1 MSRMKKFFTLFL
13 IFVLFPAI
21 QTMAGGTYHLKVGDS
36 QRVSFTPHDGILTHT
51 IRWVSYSASI
61 DVSEYIGTTATIK
74 VLAPIDVSR
83 VIVRC
88 EYEYIR
94 YIGNFPRYFSAV
106 EDFTIYVDP
115 SDPTDITLQS
125 SLTLNVG
132 DFATLTPTLYPSGAE
147 TQLSWSSSNSSVASV
162 SASGKV
168 FGGEAGSA
176 NITVRTSNGLSA
188 TCRVTVRNPV
198 LPSDPTNI
206 TLQSSLTL
214 NVGDFATL
222 TPTLYPS
229 GAETQLSWSSSN
241 SSVASVSASGK
252 VFGGE
257 AGSANIT
264 VRTSNGLSATC
275 RVTVKNP
282 VLSLRI
288 NPAAG
293 LLEKGSSVTLTAGS
307 NNADIYY
314 TLDGSVPTRSS
325 LVYSSPIPIDRN
337 VTLKAI
343 AYCDGYTQ
351 SSVVTADYTVTSL
364 KTVGCYPEN
373 NTENINRNAIPS
385 ITFNS
390 EISESDKW
398 NDIKLK
404 DGLTEIS
411 GKTIISGN
419 TLYFVPNE
427 PLEYNKSYTFTLPVD
442 AVKTGLN
449 EPNFS
454 YLSVFTMIMDDVLS
468 VSAGDCHTM
477 AIKTDGNLWSCGDNS
492 SGQLGDG
499 TESDRYSFVKVMDDV
514 LSVSAGYYHTMA
526 IKTDGSLWA
535 WGDNFYEQLGNGTTT
550 HSDSPVKIMDDVL
563 SVSAGRYSTIV
574 IKSDNS
580 LWAWGYNLNGELGDG
595 TTTHR
600 DLPVKIMDDVA
611 FASIGYC
618 HTTAIKT
625 DGSLWAWGDN
635 QVGQLGDGTTTER
648 HSPVKVMDDVLSVSA
663 GRFHTVAIKA
673 DGSLWSWGRNSSGQL
688 GDGTT
693 TERHSPIKIMEDV
706 LSVSAGDNYTM
717 AIKTD
722 GSLWSWGRNSS
733 GQLGD
738 GTTTDR
744 HSPIKVVEGTSPIQ
758 SIDFDKEKIEL
769 RIGSKSVLQTYLQ
782 PFNAEYENILWNS
795 TNENVATVSPKGVI
809 TAVAPGTTTIT
820 ATVETEKGADCS
832 ASCIVTVSDVSGIN
846 AVPYNPLSAWID
858 NGMLHIKGLKPG
870 NIFSIY
876 DVMGKPVYRG
886 TAESTEINRPIEGK
900 GIFIVKTENCAVK
913 VININ

>member
-1 MSRMKKFFTLFL
+1 MLRMKKFFTLFL

-21 QTMAGGTYHLKVGDS
+21 HTMAGGTYHLKVGDS
-36 QRVSFTPHDGILTHT
+36 QRLSFTPHDGILTHT
-51 IRWVSYSASI
+51 IRWVSYSSSI
-61 DVSEYIGTTATIK
+61 AVSEYIGTTATIK
-74 VLAPIDVSR
+74 VLAPISVSR

-88 EYEYIR
+88 EYEYVK
-94 YIGNFPRYFSAV
+94 YNGNFPYYFSAA

-115 SDPTDITLQS
+115 SDPTNITLQS

-147 TQLSWSSSNSSVASV
+147 TELSWSSSNSSVASV

-198 LPSDPTNI
+198 L
-206 TLQSSLTL
+206 
-214 NVGDFATL
+214 
-222 TPTLYPS
+222 
-229 GAETQLSWSSSN
+229 
-241 SSVASVSASGK
+241 
-252 VFGGE
+252 
-257 AGSANIT
+257 
-264 VRTSNGLSATC
+264 
-275 RVTVKNP
+275 
-282 VLSLRI
+282 SLRV

-314 TLDGSVPTRSS
+314 TLDGSVPTRNS

-373 NTENINRNAIPS
+373 NAENVGRNAIPS

-404 DGLTEIS
+404 NGSTVIPGE
-411 GKTIISGN
+411 KIISGN
-419 TLYFVPNE
+419 TLYFVPDE
-427 PLEYNKSYTFTLPVD
+427 PLEYNKSYTFTLPAD
-442 AVKTGLN
+442 AVKTDLN

-454 YLSVFTMIMDDVLS
+454 YSSSFTMSISYIVTNVSTRGGSHTLAVKTDGSLWGWGANTLGQLGDGTTTRRHSPVKIMNGVLS
-468 VSAGDCHTM
+468 VSAGQNYTM
-477 AIKTDGNLWSCGDNS
+477 AIKADGSLWACGSNY
-492 SGQLGDG
+492 SGELGDG
-499 TESDRYSFVKVMDDV
+499 TITERHFPVKVMNDV
-514 LSVSAGYYHTMA
+514 LSVSTDVSTLA
-526 IKTDGSLWA
+526 IKTDDSLWGWGANVRGLLGDGTTTERHSPVKIMNDVLSVSTRVFQTLAVKTDGSLWG
-535 WGDNFYEQLGNGTTT
+535 WGDNTF
-550 HSDSPVKIMDDVL
+550 
-563 SVSAGRYSTIV
+563 
-574 IKSDNS
+574 
-580 LWAWGYNLNGELGDG
+580 
-595 TTTHR
+595 
-600 DLPVKIMDDVA
+600 
-611 FASIGYC
+611 
-618 HTTAIKT
+618 
-625 DGSLWAWGDN
+625 
-635 QVGQLGDGTTTER
+635 GQLGDGTTTER
-648 HSPVKVMDDVLSVSA
+648 HSPVKIMEDVLSVSA
-663 GRFHTVAIKA
+663 GDDCTMAIKT
-673 DGSLWSWGRNSSGQL
+673 DGSLWAWGRNSFGQL

-693 TERHSPIKIMEDV
+693 TERHSPVKIM
-706 LSVSAGDNYTM
+706 GG
-717 AIKTD
+717 TD
-722 GSLWSWGRNSS
+722 L
-733 GQLGD
+733 L
-738 GTTTDR
+738 
-744 HSPIKVVEGTSPIQ
+744 PIQ

-782 PFNAEYENILWNS
+782 PFNAEYENISWSS

>member
-1 MSRMKKFFTLFL
+1 MKKFFTLFL

-21 QTMAGGTYHLKVGDS
+21 QTIAGGTYHLKVGDS

-74 VLAPIDVSR
+74 VLAPISVSR

-88 EYEYIR
+88 EYEYIQ
-94 YIGNFPRYFSAV
+94 YIGNFPRYFSAA

-132 DFATLTPTLYPSGAE
+132 DFATLTPTLYPAGAE
-147 TQLSWSSSNSSVASV
+147 TELSWSSSNSSVASV

-198 LPSDPTNI
+198 L
-206 TLQSSLTL
+206 
-214 NVGDFATL
+214 
-222 TPTLYPS
+222 
-229 GAETQLSWSSSN
+229 
-241 SSVASVSASGK
+241 
-252 VFGGE
+252 
-257 AGSANIT
+257 
-264 VRTSNGLSATC
+264 
-275 RVTVKNP
+275 
-282 VLSLRI
+282 SLRV

-314 TLDGSVPTRSS
+314 TLDGSVPTRNS

-351 SSVVTADYTVTSL
+351 SSVVTADYTVTGL

-373 NTENINRNAIPS
+373 NAENVGRNAIPS

-404 DGLTEIS
+404 NGSTVIPGE
-411 GKTIISGN
+411 KIISGN
-419 TLYFVPNE
+419 TLYFVPDE
-427 PLEYNKSYTFTLPVD
+427 PLEYNKSYTFTLPAD
-442 AVKTGLN
+442 AVKTDLN

-454 YLSVFTMIMDDVLS
+454 YSSSFTMSISYIVTNVSTRGGSHTLAVKTDGSLWGWGANTLGQLGDGTTTRRHSPVKIMNGVLSVSAGQNYTMAIKADGSLWACGSNYSGELGDGTITERHFPVKVMNDVLSVSTDVSTLAIKTDDSLWGWGANVRGLLGDGTTTERHSPVKIMNDVLSVSTRVFQTLAVKTDGSLWGWGDNTFGQLGDGTTTERHSPVKIMEDVLS
-468 VSAGDCHTM
+468 VSAGDDHT
-477 AIKTDGNLWSCGDNS
+477 L
-492 SGQLGDG
+492 
-499 TESDRYSFVKVMDDV
+499 
-514 LSVSAGYYHTMA
+514 A

-535 WGDNFYEQLGNGTTT
+535 WGGN
-550 HSDSPVKIMDDVL
+550 S
-563 SVSAGRYSTIV
+563 
-574 IKSDNS
+574 
-580 LWAWGYNLNGELGDG
+580 
-595 TTTHR
+595 
-600 DLPVKIMDDVA
+600 
-611 FASIGYC
+611 F
-618 HTTAIKT
+618 
-625 DGSLWAWGDN
+625 
-635 QVGQLGDGTTTER
+635 GQLGDGTTTER
-648 HSPVKVMDDVLSVSA
+648 HSPVKVMGDVLSVSA
-663 GRFHTVAIKA
+663 GDDHTLAIKA
-673 DGSLWSWGRNSSGQL
+673 DGSLWGWGANSRGQLGDGTTTEKHSPVKIMEDVLSVSAGDDCTMAIKTDGSLWAWGRNSFGQL

-693 TERHSPIKIMEDV
+693 TERHSPVKIM
-706 LSVSAGDNYTM
+706 GG
-717 AIKTD
+717 TD
-722 GSLWSWGRNSS
+722 L
-733 GQLGD
+733 L
-738 GTTTDR
+738 
-744 HSPIKVVEGTSPIQ
+744 PIQ

-782 PFNAEYENILWNS
+782 PFNAEYENISWSS
-795 TNENVATVSPKGVI
+795 TNESVATVSPKGVI

>member
-1 MSRMKKFFTLFL
+1 MLRMKKFFTLFL

-36 QRVSFTPHDGILTHT
+36 QRVSFTPHNGILTHT
-51 IRWVSYSASI
+51 IRWVSHSASI

-74 VLAPIDVSR
+74 VLAPISVSC

-88 EYEYIR
+88 EYEYVK
-94 YIGNFPRYFSAV
+94 YNGNFPYFFSAA
-106 EDFTIYVDP
+106 EDFMIYVD
-115 SDPTDITLQS
+115 
-125 SLTLNVG
+125 
-132 DFATLTPTLYPSGAE
+132 
-147 TQLSWSSSNSSVASV
+147 
-162 SASGKV
+162 
-168 FGGEAGSA
+168 
-176 NITVRTSNGLSA
+176 
-188 TCRVTVRNPV
+188 
-198 LPSDPTNI
+198 PSDPTNI

-222 TPTLYPS
+222 TPTLYPA

-241 SSVASVSASGK
+241 SSVASVSSSGK
-252 VFGGE
+252 VFGEE

-275 RVTVKNP
+275 RVTVRNP

-314 TLDGSVPTRSS
+314 TLDGSVPTRNS

-351 SSVVTADYTVTSL
+351 SRVVTADYTITSL
-364 KTVGCYPEN
+364 KTIGCYPEN
-373 NTENINRNAIPS
+373 NAENVGRNAIPS

-404 DGLTEIS
+404 NGSTVIPGE
-411 GKTIISGN
+411 KIISGN
-419 TLYFVPNE
+419 TLYFVPDE
-427 PLEYNKSYTFTLPVD
+427 PLEYNKSYTFTLPAD

-454 YLSVFTMIMDDVLS
+454 YSSSFTMFTLYDVSNVILDLGNNYSSMLLPDRKLLGIWGEMFPEYMYDVLS
-468 VSAGDCHTM
+468 FSAGT
-477 AIKTDGNLWSCGDNS
+477 
-492 SGQLGDG
+492 
-499 TESDRYSFVKVMDDV
+499 
-514 LSVSAGYYHTMA
+514 YYMMA

-535 WGDNFYEQLGNGTTT
+535 WGDNQAGQLGDGTIDYRESPVKIMDNVRSVSAGWTYTMAIKNDGSLWAWGNNQYGQFGDEKNSPAKIMDKVAFISAGARYAMAIKTDGSLWSWGYNYNGELGDGTTT
-550 HSDSPVKIMDDVL
+550 DRHSPVKIMDDVASVSAGWEHTMAIKTDGSLWGWGNNFYGQLGDGTTTNRYSPVKIMDDVL
-563 SVSAGRYSTIV
+563 SVSVGAG
-574 IKSDNS
+574 
-580 LWAWGYNLNGELGDG
+580 G
-595 TTTHR
+595 
-600 DLPVKIMDDVA
+600 M
-611 FASIGYC
+611 
-618 HTTAIKT
+618 
-625 DGSLWAWGDN
+625 
-635 QVGQLGDGTTTER
+635 
-648 HSPVKVMDDVLSVSA
+648 
-663 GRFHTVAIKA
+663 HTVI
-673 DGSLWSWGRNSSGQL
+673 
-688 GDGTT
+688 
-693 TERHSPIKIMEDV
+693 
-706 LSVSAGDNYTM
+706 
-717 AIKTD
+717 IKTD
-722 GSLWSWGRNSS
+722 GSLWSWGYNSC

-738 GTTTDR
+738 GTITNR
-744 HSPIKVVEGTSPIQ
+744 HSPVKIMDNVIFASAGEAHTMAMKADGSLWAWGDNSYGQLELGDQTTTGTTIPIRIISNFSTIQ

-782 PFNAEYENILWNS
+782 PFNAEYENISWSS

-876 DVMGKPVYRG
+876 DAMGKLVYRG
-886 TAESTEINRPIEGK
+886 TAESTEVNRPIEGK
-900 GIFIVKTENCAVK
+900 GIFIVKTENCTVK

>member
-1 MSRMKKFFTLFL
+1 MLRMKKFFTLFL

-21 QTMAGGTYHLKVGDS
+21 HTMAGGTYHLKVGDS
-36 QRVSFTPHDGILTHT
+36 QRLSFTPHDGILTHT
-51 IRWVSYSASI
+51 IRWVSYSSSI
-61 DVSEYIGTTATIK
+61 AVSEYIGTTATIK
-74 VLAPIDVSR
+74 VLAPISVSR

-88 EYEYIR
+88 EYEYVK
-94 YIGNFPRYFSAV
+94 YNGNFPYYFSAA

-115 SDPTDITLQS
+115 SDPTNITLQS

-147 TQLSWSSSNSSVASV
+147 TELSWSSSNSSVASV

-198 LPSDPTNI
+198 L
-206 TLQSSLTL
+206 
-214 NVGDFATL
+214 
-222 TPTLYPS
+222 
-229 GAETQLSWSSSN
+229 
-241 SSVASVSASGK
+241 
-252 VFGGE
+252 
-257 AGSANIT
+257 
-264 VRTSNGLSATC
+264 
-275 RVTVKNP
+275 
-282 VLSLRI
+282 SLRV

-314 TLDGSVPTRSS
+314 TLDGSVPTRNS

-373 NTENINRNAIPS
+373 NAENVGRNAIPS

-404 DGLTEIS
+404 NGSTVIPGE
-411 GKTIISGN
+411 KIISGN
-419 TLYFVPNE
+419 TLYFVPDE
-427 PLEYNKSYTFTLPVD
+427 PLEYNKSYTFTLPAD
-442 AVKTGLN
+442 AVKTDLN

-454 YLSVFTMIMDDVLS
+454 YSSSFTMSISYIVTNVSTRGGSHTLAVKTDGSLWGWGANTLGQLGDGTTTRRHSPVKIMNGVLS
-468 VSAGDCHTM
+468 VSAGQNYTM
-477 AIKTDGNLWSCGDNS
+477 AIKADGSLWACGSNY
-492 SGQLGDG
+492 SGELGDG
-499 TESDRYSFVKVMDDV
+499 TITERHFPVKVMNDV
-514 LSVSAGYYHTMA
+514 LSVSTDVSTLA
-526 IKTDGSLWA
+526 IKTDDSLWGWGANVRGLLGDGTTTERHSPVKIMNDVLSVSTRVFQTLAVKTDGSLWG
-535 WGDNFYEQLGNGTTT
+535 WGDNTF
-550 HSDSPVKIMDDVL
+550 
-563 SVSAGRYSTIV
+563 
-574 IKSDNS
+574 
-580 LWAWGYNLNGELGDG
+580 
-595 TTTHR
+595 
-600 DLPVKIMDDVA
+600 
-611 FASIGYC
+611 
-618 HTTAIKT
+618 
-625 DGSLWAWGDN
+625 
-635 QVGQLGDGTTTER
+635 GQLGDGTTTER
-648 HSPVKVMDDVLSVSA
+648 HSPVKIMEDVLSVSA
-663 GRFHTVAIKA
+663 GDDHTLAIKT
-673 DGSLWSWGRNSSGQL
+673 DGSLWAWGGNSFGQL

-693 TERHSPIKIMEDV
+693 TERHSPVKIM
-706 LSVSAGDNYTM
+706 GG
-717 AIKTD
+717 TD
-722 GSLWSWGRNSS
+722 L
-733 GQLGD
+733 L
-738 GTTTDR
+738 
-744 HSPIKVVEGTSPIQ
+744 PIQ

-782 PFNAEYENILWNS
+782 PFNAEYENISWSS

>member
-21 QTMAGGTYHLKVGDS
+21 QVMAGGTYHLKVGDS

-51 IRWVSYSASI
+51 IRWVSYSPYIA
-61 DVSEYIGTTATIK
+61 VSEYIGTTATIK
-74 VLAPIDVSR
+74 VLAPIGVSR
-83 VIVRC
+83 VIVQC
-88 EYEYIR
+88 EYEYIQ

-132 DFATLTPTLYPSGAE
+132 DFATLTPTLYPAGAE
-147 TQLSWSSSNSSVASV
+147 T
-162 SASGKV
+162 
-168 FGGEAGSA
+168 E
-176 NITVRTSNGLSA
+176 
-188 TCRVTVRNPV
+188 
-198 LPSDPTNI
+198 
-206 TLQSSLTL
+206 
-214 NVGDFATL
+214 
-222 TPTLYPS
+222 
-229 GAETQLSWSSSN
+229 LSWSSSN

-314 TLDGSVPTRSS
+314 TLDGSVPTRNS

-351 SSVVTADYTVTSL
+351 SSVVTADYTVTGL

-373 NTENINRNAIPS
+373 NAENVARNAIPS

-404 DGLTEIS
+404 NGSTVIPGE
-411 GKTIISGN
+411 KIISGN
-419 TLYFVPNE
+419 TLYFVPDE
-427 PLEYNKSYTFTLPVD
+427 PLEYNKSYTFTLPAD
-442 AVKTGLN
+442 AVKTDLN

-454 YLSVFTMIMDDVLS
+454 YSSSFTMFALYDVSNVVLDLGNNYSSMLLSDNKQLVIWGEMFPEYMYDVLS
-468 VSAGDCHTM
+468 FSAGT
-477 AIKTDGNLWSCGDNS
+477 
-492 SGQLGDG
+492 
-499 TESDRYSFVKVMDDV
+499 Y
-514 LSVSAGYYHTMA
+514 
-526 IKTDGSLWA
+526 
-535 WGDNFYEQLGNGTTT
+535 
-550 HSDSPVKIMDDVL
+550 
-563 SVSAGRYSTIV
+563 
-574 IKSDNS
+574 
-580 LWAWGYNLNGELGDG
+580 
-595 TTTHR
+595 
-600 DLPVKIMDDVA
+600 
-611 FASIGYC
+611 
-618 HTTAIKT
+618 
-625 DGSLWAWGDN
+625 
-635 QVGQLGDGTTTER
+635 
-648 HSPVKVMDDVLSVSA
+648 
-663 GRFHTVAIKA
+663 
-673 DGSLWSWGRNSSGQL
+673 
-688 GDGTT
+688 
-693 TERHSPIKIMEDV
+693 
-706 LSVSAGDNYTM
+706 YTM

-722 GSLWSWGRNSS
+722 GSLWSWGYNYN
-733 GQLGD
+733 GELGD

-744 HSPIKVVEGTSPIQ
+744 HSPVKIMDDVASVSAGWEHTMAIKTDGSLWGWGDNFYGQLGDGTTTNRYSPVKIMDNVIFASVGEAHTMAMKADGSLWAWGDNSYGQLELGDQTTTATAIPIRIISNFSTIQ

-876 DVMGKPVYRG
+876 DAMGKPVYRG

>member
-21 QTMAGGTYHLKVGDS
+21 QVMAGGTYHLKVGDS

-51 IRWVSYSASI
+51 IRWVSYSPYIA
-61 DVSEYIGTTATIK
+61 VSEYIGTTATIK
-74 VLAPIDVSR
+74 VLAPIGVSR

-88 EYEYIR
+88 EYEYIQ
-94 YIGNFPRYFSAV
+94 YIGNFPRYFSAA

-115 SDPTDITLQS
+115 SDPTNITLQS

-132 DFATLTPTLYPSGAE
+132 DFATLTPTLYPAGAE
-147 TQLSWSSSNSSVASV
+147 TELSWSSSNSSVASV

-198 LPSDPTNI
+198 L
-206 TLQSSLTL
+206 
-214 NVGDFATL
+214 
-222 TPTLYPS
+222 
-229 GAETQLSWSSSN
+229 
-241 SSVASVSASGK
+241 
-252 VFGGE
+252 
-257 AGSANIT
+257 
-264 VRTSNGLSATC
+264 
-275 RVTVKNP
+275 
-282 VLSLRI
+282 SLRI

-314 TLDGSVPTRSS
+314 TLDGSVPTRNS

-351 SSVVTADYTVTSL
+351 SRVVTADYTITSL
-364 KTVGCYPEN
+364 KTIGCYPEN
-373 NTENINRNAIPS
+373 NAENVGRNAIPS

-404 DGLTEIS
+404 NGSTVIPGE
-411 GKTIISGN
+411 KIISGN
-419 TLYFVPNE
+419 TLYFVPDE
-427 PLEYNKSYTFTLPVD
+427 PLEYNKSYTFALPAD

-454 YLSVFTMIMDDVLS
+454 YSSSFTMFMGGVLDVLS
-468 VSAGDCHTM
+468 VSAGFSYTM
-477 AIKTDGNLWSCGDNS
+477 AIETDGSLWAWGGNS

-499 TESDRYSFVKVMDDV
+499 TKVDKLSPVKVMDDV
-514 LSVSAGYYHTMA
+514 LSVSAGFYYTMSIKTDGSLWAWGRNFSGQLGDGTKVNKLSPVKVMDDVLSVSGGFYHTISIKTDGSLWAWGGNSDGQLGDGTKVNKLSPVKVMDDVLSVSVGDYHTMA

-535 WGDNFYEQLGNGTTT
+535 WG
-550 HSDSPVKIMDDVL
+550 
-563 SVSAGRYSTIV
+563 
-574 IKSDNS
+574 
-580 LWAWGYNLNGELGDG
+580 
-595 TTTHR
+595 
-600 DLPVKIMDDVA
+600 
-611 FASIGYC
+611 
-618 HTTAIKT
+618 
-625 DGSLWAWGDN
+625 
-635 QVGQLGDGTTTER
+635 
-648 HSPVKVMDDVLSVSA
+648 
-663 GRFHTVAIKA
+663 
-673 DGSLWSWGRNSSGQL
+673 RNSSG
-688 GDGTT
+688 
-693 TERHSPIKIMEDV
+693 
-706 LSVSAGDNYTM
+706 A
-717 AIKTD
+717 
-722 GSLWSWGRNSS
+722 
-733 GQLGD
+733 LGD

-744 HSPIKVVEGTSPIQ
+744 HFPVKIMERTSPIQ

-832 ASCIVTVSDVSGIN
+832 VSCIVTVSDVSGIN

-876 DVMGKPVYRG
+876 DAMGKPVYRG
-886 TAESTEINRPIEGK
+886 TAESTEVNRPIEGK
-900 GIFIVKTENCAVK
+900 GIFIVKTENCTVK

>member
-21 QTMAGGTYHLKVGDS
+21 QVMAGGTYHLKVGDS

-51 IRWVSYSASI
+51 IRWVSYSPYIA
-61 DVSEYIGTTATIK
+61 VSEYIGTTATIK
-74 VLAPIDVSR
+74 VLAPIGVSR
-83 VIVRC
+83 VIVQC
-88 EYEYIR
+88 EYEYIQ

-132 DFATLTPTLYPSGAE
+132 DFATLTPTLYPAGAE
-147 TQLSWSSSNSSVASV
+147 T
-162 SASGKV
+162 
-168 FGGEAGSA
+168 E
-176 NITVRTSNGLSA
+176 
-188 TCRVTVRNPV
+188 
-198 LPSDPTNI
+198 
-206 TLQSSLTL
+206 
-214 NVGDFATL
+214 
-222 TPTLYPS
+222 
-229 GAETQLSWSSSN
+229 LSWSSSN

-314 TLDGSVPTRSS
+314 TLDGSVPTRNS

-351 SSVVTADYTVTSL
+351 SSVVTADYTVTGL

-373 NTENINRNAIPS
+373 NAENVGRNAIPS

-404 DGLTEIS
+404 NGSTVIPGE
-411 GKTIISGN
+411 KIISGN
-419 TLYFVPNE
+419 TLYFVPDE
-427 PLEYNKSYTFTLPVD
+427 PLEYNKSYTFTLPAD
-442 AVKTGLN
+442 AVKTDLN

-454 YLSVFTMIMDDVLS
+454 YSSSFTMFALYDVSNVVLDLGNNYSSMLLSDNKQLVIWGEMFPEYMYDVLS
-468 VSAGDCHTM
+468 FSAGT
-477 AIKTDGNLWSCGDNS
+477 
-492 SGQLGDG
+492 
-499 TESDRYSFVKVMDDV
+499 
-514 LSVSAGYYHTMA
+514 YYMMA
-526 IKTDGSLWA
+526 IKTDGSLWG
-535 WGDNFYEQLGNGTTT
+535 WGDNFYGQLGDGTTT
-550 HSDSPVKIMDDVL
+550 SRYSPVKIMDDVL
-563 SVSAGRYSTIV
+563 SVSVGAGGMHTVIV
-574 IKSDNS
+574 KTDGS
-580 LWAWGYNLNGELGDG
+580 LWSWGYNSCGQLGDG
-595 TTTHR
+595 TTTNR
-600 DLPVKIMDDVA
+600 YSPVKIMDNVI
-611 FASIGYC
+611 FASVGEA
-618 HTTAIKT
+618 HTMAMKA

-635 QVGQLGDGTTTER
+635 SYGQLELGDQTTT
-648 HSPVKVMDDVLSVSA
+648 A
-663 GRFHTVAIKA
+663 TAI
-673 DGSLWSWGRNSSGQL
+673 
-688 GDGTT
+688 
-693 TERHSPIKIMEDV
+693 PIRII
-706 LSVSAGDNYTM
+706 SNFST
-717 AIKTD
+717 
-722 GSLWSWGRNSS
+722 
-733 GQLGD
+733 
-738 GTTTDR
+738 
-744 HSPIKVVEGTSPIQ
+744 IQ

-876 DVMGKPVYRG
+876 DAMGKPVYRG

>member
-162 SASGKV
+162 SS
-168 FGGEAGSA
+168 
-176 NITVRTSNGLSA
+176 
-188 TCRVTVRNPV
+188 
-198 LPSDPTNI
+198 
-206 TLQSSLTL
+206 
-214 NVGDFATL
+214 
-222 TPTLYPS
+222 
-229 GAETQLSWSSSN
+229 
-241 SSVASVSASGK
+241 SGK

>member
-74 VLAPIDVSR
+74 VLAPIDVSC

-115 SDPTDITLQS
+115 SDPT
-125 SLTLNVG
+125 
-132 DFATLTPTLYPSGAE
+132 
-147 TQLSWSSSNSSVASV
+147 
-162 SASGKV
+162 
-168 FGGEAGSA
+168 
-176 NITVRTSNGLSA
+176 
-188 TCRVTVRNPV
+188 
-198 LPSDPTNI
+198 NI

-222 TPTLYPS
+222 TPTLYPA
-229 GAETQLSWSSSN
+229 GAETELSWSSSN

-373 NTENINRNAIPS
+373 NAENVGRNAIPS

-404 DGLTEIS
+404 NGSTVIPGE
-411 GKTIISGN
+411 KIISGN
-419 TLYFVPNE
+419 TLYFVPDE
-427 PLEYNKSYTFTLPVD
+427 PLEYNKSYTFTLPAD
-442 AVKTGLN
+442 AVKTDLN

-454 YLSVFTMIMDDVLS
+454 YSSSFTMFALYDVSNVVLDLGNNYSSMLLSDNKQLVIWGEMFPEYMYDVLS
-468 VSAGDCHTM
+468 FSAGTYYMM
-477 AIKTDGNLWSCGDNS
+477 AIKTDGSLWAWGDNQA
-492 SGQLGDG
+492 GQLGDG
-499 TESDRYSFVKVMDDV
+499 TIDDRESPVKIMDNV
-514 LSVSAGYYHTMA
+514 RSVSAGWTYTMAIKNDGSLWAWGNNQYGQFGDEKNSPAKIMDKVAFISAGAQYAMAIKTDGSLWSWGYNYHGELGDGTTVNRDLPVKIMDDVAYVSAGWNHTMA

-535 WGDNFYEQLGNGTTT
+535 WGDNSHGQLGDGTRA
-550 HSDSPVKIMDDVL
+550 DRKLPVKIMDDVL
-563 SVSAGRYSTIV
+563 SVSVGAG
-574 IKSDNS
+574 
-580 LWAWGYNLNGELGDG
+580 G
-595 TTTHR
+595 
-600 DLPVKIMDDVA
+600 M
-611 FASIGYC
+611 
-618 HTTAIKT
+618 
-625 DGSLWAWGDN
+625 
-635 QVGQLGDGTTTER
+635 
-648 HSPVKVMDDVLSVSA
+648 
-663 GRFHTVAIKA
+663 HTVI
-673 DGSLWSWGRNSSGQL
+673 
-688 GDGTT
+688 
-693 TERHSPIKIMEDV
+693 
-706 LSVSAGDNYTM
+706 
-717 AIKTD
+717 IKTD
-722 GSLWSWGRNSS
+722 GSLWSWGYNSC

-738 GTTTDR
+738 GTITNR
-744 HSPIKVVEGTSPIQ
+744 HSPVKIMDNVIFASAGEAHTMAMKADGSLWAWGDNSYGQLELGDQTTTGTTIPIRIISNFSTIQ

-782 PFNAEYENILWNS
+782 PFNAEYENISWSS

-876 DVMGKPVYRG
+876 DAMGKPVYRG
-886 TAESTEINRPIEGK
+886 TAESTEVNRPIEGK

-913 VININ
+913 VVNIN

>member
-198 LPSDPTNI
+198 L
-206 TLQSSLTL
+206 
-214 NVGDFATL
+214 
-222 TPTLYPS
+222 
-229 GAETQLSWSSSN
+229 
-241 SSVASVSASGK
+241 
-252 VFGGE
+252 
-257 AGSANIT
+257 
-264 VRTSNGLSATC
+264 
-275 RVTVKNP
+275 
-282 VLSLRI
+282 SLRI

-314 TLDGSVPTRSS
+314 TLDGSVPTRNS

-351 SSVVTADYTVTSL
+351 SRVVTADYTITSL

-373 NTENINRNAIPS
+373 NAENVGRNAIPS

-404 DGLTEIS
+404 NGSTVIPGE
-411 GKTIISGN
+411 KIISGN
-419 TLYFVPNE
+419 TLYFVPDE
-427 PLEYNKSYTFTLPVD
+427 PLEYNKSYTFTLPAD
-442 AVKTGLN
+442 AVKTDLN
-449 EPNFS
+449 EPNVS
-454 YLSVFTMIMDDVLS
+454 YTRSFTMFMPYIVTS
-468 VSAGDCHTM
+468 VSLNSSSTM
-477 AIKTDGNLWSCGDNS
+477 AIISDNS
-492 SGQLGDG
+492 LWTWGYNYDGDLGDG
-499 TESDRYSFVKVMDDV
+499 TTTARYSPVKVMDDV
-514 LSVSAGYYHTMA
+514 ASAFFSLTSTMA

-535 WGDNFYEQLGNGTTT
+535 WGDNGDGQLGDGTITDR
-550 HSDSPVKIMDDVL
+550 HSPVKVMGDVVSVFTGGTSTMAIKSDNSLWAWGHNDCGQLGDGTRINKHLPVKVMDDVV
-563 SVSAGRYSTIV
+563 SVSLNSSSTMA

-580 LWAWGYNLNGELGDG
+580 LWAWGYNGYGRLGDG
-595 TTTHR
+595 TTTAERHLPVKIMDDVVSVSFSAPFTMAIKSDNSLWAWGYNSYGR
-600 DLPVKIMDDVA
+600 LGDGTTTARYLPVKIMDDVA
-611 FASIGYC
+611 SVSFSNSS
-618 HTTAIKT
+618 TMAIKT
-625 DGSLWAWGDN
+625 DGSLWAWGSN
-635 QVGQLGDGTTTER
+635 SNGQLGDGTKITR
-648 HSPVKVMDDVLSVSA
+648 YSPVKIMDDVASVS
-663 GRFHTVAIKA
+663 FKFTSTMAIKS
-673 DGSLWSWGRNSSGQL
+673 DGSLWSWGSNSYGIL

-693 TERHSPIKIMEDV
+693 TARYLPVKVM
-706 LSVSAGDNYTM
+706 GG
-717 AIKTD
+717 TD
-722 GSLWSWGRNSS
+722 L
-733 GQLGD
+733 L
-738 GTTTDR
+738 
-744 HSPIKVVEGTSPIQ
+744 PIQ

-782 PFNAEYENILWNS
+782 PFNAEYENISWSS

-876 DVMGKPVYRG
+876 DAMGKPVYRG

>member
-115 SDPTDITLQS
+115 SDPTD
-125 SLTLNVG
+125 
-132 DFATLTPTLYPSGAE
+132 
-147 TQLSWSSSNSSVASV
+147 
-162 SASGKV
+162 
-168 FGGEAGSA
+168 
-176 NITVRTSNGLSA
+176 
-188 TCRVTVRNPV
+188 
-198 LPSDPTNI
+198 I

>member
-115 SDPTDITLQS
+115 SDPTD
-125 SLTLNVG
+125 
-132 DFATLTPTLYPSGAE
+132 
-147 TQLSWSSSNSSVASV
+147 
-162 SASGKV
+162 
-168 FGGEAGSA
+168 
-176 NITVRTSNGLSA
+176 
-188 TCRVTVRNPV
+188 
-198 LPSDPTNI
+198 I

-693 TERHSPIKIMEDV
+693 T
-706 LSVSAGDNYTM
+706 
-717 AIKTD
+717 
-722 GSLWSWGRNSS
+722 
-733 GQLGD
+733 
-738 GTTTDR
+738 DR

>member
-188 TCRVTVRNPV
+188 TCRVTV
-198 LPSDPTNI
+198 
-206 TLQSSLTL
+206 
-214 NVGDFATL
+214 
-222 TPTLYPS
+222 
-229 GAETQLSWSSSN
+229 
-241 SSVASVSASGK
+241 
-252 VFGGE
+252 
-257 AGSANIT
+257 
-264 VRTSNGLSATC
+264 
-275 RVTVKNP
+275 KNP

-373 NTENINRNAIPS
+373 NAENVGRNAIPS

-404 DGLTEIS
+404 NGSTVIPGE
-411 GKTIISGN
+411 KIISGN
-419 TLYFVPNE
+419 TLYFVPDE
-427 PLEYNKSYTFTLPVD
+427 PLEYNKSYTFTLPAD
-442 AVKTGLN
+442 AVKTDLN

-454 YLSVFTMIMDDVLS
+454 YSSSFTMFMGDVLDVLSVSAGFYYTMAIETDGSLWAWGSNSSGVLGDGTTISRDFPVKIMDDVLS
-468 VSAGDCHTM
+468 VSSTG
-477 AIKTDGNLWSCGDNS
+477 
-492 SGQLGDG
+492 
-499 TESDRYSFVKVMDDV
+499 F
-514 LSVSAGYYHTMA
+514 YHTMA

-535 WGDNFYEQLGNGTTT
+535 WGFNSSGT
-550 HSDSPVKIMDDVL
+550 
-563 SVSAGRYSTIV
+563 
-574 IKSDNS
+574 
-580 LWAWGYNLNGELGDG
+580 LGDG
-595 TTTHR
+595 TTTDKHS
-600 DLPVKIMDDVA
+600 PVKVMDDV
-611 FASIGYC
+611 FSVSVGKY
-618 HTTAIKT
+618 HTMAIKT
-625 DGSLWAWGDN
+625 DGSLWAWGSN
-635 QVGQLGDGTTTER
+635 YSGALGDGTKVNKL
-648 HSPVKVMDDVLSVSA
+648 SPVKVMDDVLSVSA
-663 GRFHTVAIKA
+663 GYEHTMAIKTVGRLWA
-673 DGSLWSWGRNSSGQL
+673 WGDNSSGELGDGTKVNKLSPVKVMDDVLSVSAGFYYTMAIKTDGSLWAWGRNSDGEL
-688 GDGTT
+688 GDGTKVNKL
-693 TERHSPIKIMEDV
+693 SPVKVMEDVLSVSAGDYHTMAIKTDGSLWAWGRNSDGELGDGTKVNKLSPVKIMEDV
-706 LSVSAGDNYTM
+706 LSVSAGYKHTM

-722 GSLWSWGRNSS
+722 GSLWAWGRNFY
-733 GQLGD
+733 GALGD

-744 HSPIKVVEGTSPIQ
+744 HSPVKIMEGTSPIQ

-795 TNENVATVSPKGVI
+795 TNENVATVSLKGVI

-876 DVMGKPVYRG
+876 DAMGKPVYRG
-886 TAESTEINRPIEGK
+886 TAESTEVNRPIEGK

>member
-1 MSRMKKFFTLFL
+1 MLRMKKFFTLFL

-21 QTMAGGTYHLKVGDS
+21 HTMAGGTYHLKVGDS
-36 QRVSFTPHDGILTHT
+36 QRLSFTPHDGILTHT
-51 IRWVSYSASI
+51 IRWVSYSSSI
-61 DVSEYIGTTATIK
+61 AVSEYIGTTATIK
-74 VLAPIDVSR
+74 VLAPISVSR

-88 EYEYIR
+88 EYEYVK
-94 YIGNFPRYFSAV
+94 YNGNFPYYFSAA

-115 SDPTDITLQS
+115 SDPTNITLQS

-147 TQLSWSSSNSSVASV
+147 TELSWSSSNSSVASV

-198 LPSDPTNI
+198 L
-206 TLQSSLTL
+206 
-214 NVGDFATL
+214 
-222 TPTLYPS
+222 
-229 GAETQLSWSSSN
+229 
-241 SSVASVSASGK
+241 
-252 VFGGE
+252 
-257 AGSANIT
+257 
-264 VRTSNGLSATC
+264 
-275 RVTVKNP
+275 
-282 VLSLRI
+282 SLRV

-314 TLDGSVPTRSS
+314 TLDGSVPTRNS

-373 NTENINRNAIPS
+373 NAENVGRNAIPS

-404 DGLTEIS
+404 NGSTVIPGE
-411 GKTIISGN
+411 KIISGN
-419 TLYFVPNE
+419 TLYFVPDE
-427 PLEYNKSYTFTLPVD
+427 PLEYNKSYTFTLPAD
-442 AVKTGLN
+442 AVKTDLN

-454 YLSVFTMIMDDVLS
+454 YSSSFTMSISYIVTNVSTRGGSHTLAVKTDGSLWGWGANTLGQLGDGTTTRRHSPVKIMNGVLSVSAGQNYTMAIKADGSLWACGSNYSGELGDGTITERHFPVKVMNDVLSVSTDVSTLAIKTDDSLWGWGANVRGLLGDGTTTERHSPVKIMNDVLSVSTRVFQTLAVKTDGSLWGWGDNTFGQLGDGTTTERHSPVKIMEDVLS
-468 VSAGDCHTM
+468 VSAGDDHT
-477 AIKTDGNLWSCGDNS
+477 L
-492 SGQLGDG
+492 
-499 TESDRYSFVKVMDDV
+499 
-514 LSVSAGYYHTMA
+514 A

-535 WGDNFYEQLGNGTTT
+535 WGGN
-550 HSDSPVKIMDDVL
+550 S
-563 SVSAGRYSTIV
+563 
-574 IKSDNS
+574 
-580 LWAWGYNLNGELGDG
+580 
-595 TTTHR
+595 
-600 DLPVKIMDDVA
+600 
-611 FASIGYC
+611 F
-618 HTTAIKT
+618 
-625 DGSLWAWGDN
+625 
-635 QVGQLGDGTTTER
+635 GQLGDGTTTER
-648 HSPVKVMDDVLSVSA
+648 HSPVKVMGDVLSVSA
-663 GRFHTVAIKA
+663 GDDHTLAIKA
-673 DGSLWSWGRNSSGQL
+673 DGSLWGWGANSRGQL

-693 TERHSPIKIMEDV
+693 TEKHSPVKIMEDV
-706 LSVSAGDNYTM
+706 LSVSAGDDCTM

-722 GSLWSWGRNSS
+722 GSLWAWGRNSF

-738 GTTTDR
+738 GPTTER
-744 HSPIKVVEGTSPIQ
+744 HSPVKIMGGTDLLPIQ

-782 PFNAEYENILWNS
+782 PFNAEYENISWSS

>member
-115 SDPTDITLQS
+115 SDPTD
-125 SLTLNVG
+125 
-132 DFATLTPTLYPSGAE
+132 
-147 TQLSWSSSNSSVASV
+147 
-162 SASGKV
+162 
-168 FGGEAGSA
+168 
-176 NITVRTSNGLSA
+176 
-188 TCRVTVRNPV
+188 
-198 LPSDPTNI
+198 I

-514 LSVSAGYYHTMA
+514 LSVSAG
-526 IKTDGSLWA
+526 
-535 WGDNFYEQLGNGTTT
+535 
-550 HSDSPVKIMDDVL
+550 
-563 SVSAGRYSTIV
+563 
-574 IKSDNS
+574 
-580 LWAWGYNLNGELGDG
+580 
-595 TTTHR
+595 
-600 DLPVKIMDDVA
+600 
-611 FASIGYC
+611 
-618 HTTAIKT
+618 
-625 DGSLWAWGDN
+625 
-635 QVGQLGDGTTTER
+635 
-648 HSPVKVMDDVLSVSA
+648 
-663 GRFHTVAIKA
+663 RFHTVAIKA
-673 DGSLWSWGRNSSGQL
+673 
-688 GDGTT
+688 
-693 TERHSPIKIMEDV
+693 
-706 LSVSAGDNYTM
+706 
-717 AIKTD
+717 D